1 MAIHW
6 LKLARDGRGE
16 DRKTINDIM
25 VDALWL
31 LIEKEGKTRE
41 DIRVML
47 PPRPTVQAKDKVT
60 EMPKPKGA

>member
-1 MAIHW
+1 MAIQW

-16 DRKTINDIM
+16 DRKTINDII
-25 VDALWL
+25 VDALWF

-41 DIRVML
+41 DIRAML
-47 PPRPTVQAKDKVT
+47 PPRPIAQPKDKVT